1 MTGIIKSLIVEKN
14 FGFITPTDEQG
25 NPSGEKDIFFHASA
39 LSGGLQF
46 ADLQKGQKVS
56 FDVEDSEKGP
66 RAANVVLVA

>member
-14 FGFITPTDEQG
+14 FGFITPDDG
-25 NPSGEKDIFFHASA
+25 GKDIFFHASA

>member
-14 FGFITPTDEQG
+14 FGFITPDDG
-25 NPSGEKDIFFHASA
+25 GKDIFFHASA
-39 LSGGLQF
+39 LADGVQF